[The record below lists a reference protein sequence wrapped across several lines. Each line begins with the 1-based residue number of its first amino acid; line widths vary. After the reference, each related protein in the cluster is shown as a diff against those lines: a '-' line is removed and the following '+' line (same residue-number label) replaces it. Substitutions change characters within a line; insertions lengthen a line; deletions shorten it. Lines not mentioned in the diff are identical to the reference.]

1 METISFVFEF
11 FLDYIVRRVMAI
23 LSSVNELMRDNCGI
37 YQTSHETCV
46 FLIPAESIHCD
57 MVSLDE
63 EAWHFIILFPSYPSS
78 SSPAAAV
85 TKQI

>member
-1 METISFVFEF
+1 VE
-11 FLDYIVRRVMAI
+11 
-23 LSSVNELMRDNCGI
+23 

-46 FLIPAESIHCD
+46 LDSSGSIHCD
-57 MVSLDE
+57 DVVSLDD